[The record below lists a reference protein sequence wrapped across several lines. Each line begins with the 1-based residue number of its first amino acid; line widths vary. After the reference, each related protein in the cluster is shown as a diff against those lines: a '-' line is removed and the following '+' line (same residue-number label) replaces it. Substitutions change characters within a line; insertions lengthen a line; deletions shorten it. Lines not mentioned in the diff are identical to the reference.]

1 MTLVRARLAEER
13 GWALVTSIL
22 VIGILVALSLPL
34 LSLVDTQ
41 QAQTA
46 HERKSESSF
55 NLAEAALD
63 ASVFV
68 LGKRWPAA
76 EGTAHP
82 PTCDAASTD
91 LDCPSPDI
99 LMRSYTGGDYTN
111 RAWTVQVRD
120 DTGEEYY
127 DPVDVPQRPSWDEN
141 DNEKLWVRA
150 DAHAAEGNRSVVMLV
165 RRIDRTESFPRNAI
179 TAGWFEVT
187 TGGNK
192 VVVDTK
198 GDAVQQA
205 PVAVRCTLPA
215 PSPGCLDYR
224 PENNQVSPDTSEPGY
239 TAASVMPPDA
249 LDRMRATAQALGL
262 YHPSGCPQSADGEL
276 VFVES
281 GDCRYAGG
289 GAANDPDS
297 PGMFIVANGTLTFG
311 GGMTYYGMAYGANLQ
326 GSTGIVVSIYGGA
339 TVVGSI
345 AADGGGGVSIGSS
358 GNNLIYDEAVFP
370 LIRSFAAAAPVQGS
384 WRELPAS

>member
-1 MTLVRARLAEER
+1 MTLLRARLAEER

-68 LGKRWPAA
+68 LGKSWPAA
-76 EGTAHP
+76 PGTAHP
-82 PTCDAASTD
+82 PTCDASSTS
-91 LDCPSPDI
+91 LKCPSADI
-99 LMRSYTGGDYTN
+99 LARTYTGGDYKN
-111 RAWTVQVRD
+111 PEWTVQVRD
-120 DTGEEYY
+120 DTGSEYY
-127 DPVDVPQRPSWDEN
+127 DPTRVPLRPSYDEN
-141 DNEKLWVRA
+141 DNEMLWVRA
-150 DAHAAEGNRSVVMLV
+150 DAHAAEGNRSIVMLV
-165 RRIDRTESFPRNAI
+165 RRIDRTEGFPRNAV

-198 GDAVQQA
+198 GDTVQAA
-205 PVAVRCTLPA
+205 PVAVRCTLPP
-215 PSPGCLDYR
+215 PSRGCLDYR
-224 PENNQVSPDTSEPGY
+224 PENDQVSPDTSEPGY
-239 TAASVMPPDA
+239 SAVTVMPADA
-249 LDRMRATAQALGL
+249 LNRMRATARALDS
-262 YHPSGCPQSADGEL
+262 YYPSGCPQFPDGDL
-276 VFVES
+276 IFVES
-281 GDCRYAGG
+281 GNCRYTGG
-289 GAANDPDS
+289 GTANTPDK

-326 GSTGIVVSIYGGA
+326 GSTGIVVRIFGGA
-339 TVVGSI
+339 TVVGSV

-358 GNNLIYDEAVFP
+358 GNNLIYDEAIFP
-370 LIRSFAAAAPVQGS
+370 LIKSFAAAAPVQGS